1 MPTAT
6 SLPALPRLQQPG
18 PEAEAPLP
26 SYEELKARVAAGA
39 APLELLPGEAERFR
53 RLCRR
58 FRSSAAA
65 KDQALALYV
74 NARLFAKAAS
84 EFQEF
89 LEAGM
94 DPALREALLCAALAA
109 RGGEAA
115 LFPHFAQFCLDRYT
129 DDIKAYR

>member
-1 MPTAT
+1 M
-6 SLPALPRLQQPG
+6 S
-18 PEAEAPLP
+18 
-26 SYEELKARVAAGA
+26 AGA
-39 APLELLPGEAERFR
+39 PPLELLPGEAERVR

-58 FRSSAAA
+58 FRSSAAV

-74 NARLFAKAAS
+74 NARLFAQAAS

-94 DPALREALLCAALAA
+94 GAGLRAALLRVAASG

-115 LFPHFAQFCLDRYT
+115 LFPHFAQFCIDRYT
-129 DDIKAYR
+129 DDIKAYRWGERGEGGGAPVPRGAPGAVVT